1 MRTEV
6 VYTFPYETTA
16 ALRAVAEIEQMGDL
30 DALEAAVRADD
41 APEDKEAG
49 AAENGPDAPP
59 VSVLERIAELRTR
72 REELIATLPPVRQV
86 RVLVRAVSYNDQT
99 HYRVLYKEGMD
110 WFKAQAGQEIDADLG
125 GQPELIALRDIAVF
139 RAEMLCAIDRER
151 RNGQT
156 VYLCEHRS
164 YAYGKPVTAAW
175 ETDILPSEWT
185 ALDTMGDELPMEL
198 LEEWLAAT
206 RELNVGVLA
215 SIPFFLRK
223 KRTSRSVIA

>member
-30 DALEAAVRADD
+30 DALEAALQADS
-41 APEDKEAG
+41 APEDKDAG
-49 AAENGPDAPP
+49 AAENGPDAPA

-72 REELIATLPPVRQV
+72 RDELIATLPPVRQV
-86 RVLVRAVSYNDQT
+86 RVLVRAVKYNDTT
-99 HYRVLYKEGMD
+99 HYRTLYKEGMD
-110 WFKAQAGQEIDADLG
+110 WFKAQTEQEIDADLG
-125 GQPELIALRDIAVF
+125 GQQELIALRDMAVF

-156 VYLCEHRS
+156 VYLCEQRS
-164 YAYGKPVTAAW
+164 NPYGRLAIAAW
-175 ETDILPSEWT
+175 ETGVLPAEWV
-185 ALDTMGDELPMEL
+185 ALDSMGDELPMEL
-198 LEEWLAAT
+198 FSEWLDAT